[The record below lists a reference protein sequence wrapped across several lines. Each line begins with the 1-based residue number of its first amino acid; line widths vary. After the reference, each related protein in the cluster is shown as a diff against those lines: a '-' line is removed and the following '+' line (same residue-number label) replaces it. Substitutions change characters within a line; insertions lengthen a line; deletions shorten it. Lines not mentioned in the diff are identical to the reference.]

1 MHHQSLS
8 RPERRL
14 EPPLWTD
21 RHQAGLELAR
31 ACGRL
36 RNPVLPV
43 TLMALPRGGVP
54 VAAALAAELGCA
66 LATWS
71 VRKVADPA
79 IPEVAIG
86 AVAPGGVAVWRNGG
100 AARSHE
106 IAARRRGWLAEQE
119 AELERRQRLFGD
131 PPPER
136 LHGRHLVVVDDGI
149 ATGMTVEAALLS
161 LRRLQPS
168 RLELAV
174 PVVDRRVAA
183 TLSGL
188 VDRLTVL
195 APVDDLTAVGI
206 WYARFEQL
214 SDVQVLET
222 LARVRGR

>member
-1 MHHQSLS
+1 MTVQ
-8 RPERRL
+8 
-14 EPPLWTD
+14 PPLWAN

-31 ACGRL
+31 VCGRL

-43 TLMALPRGGVP
+43 TLVALPRGGVP
-54 VAAALAAELGCA
+54 VAAAMAGELGCS

-106 IAARRRGWLAEQE
+106 SAARRRGWLAEQE

-131 PPPER
+131 PPPEQLR
-136 LHGRHLVVVDDGI
+136 GRHLVVVDDGI
-149 ATGMTVEAALLS
+149 ATGMTVEAALRS
-161 LRRLQPS
+161 LRCLGPA

-174 PVVDRRVAA
+174 PVLDRCLLDW
-183 TLSGL
+183 LSPL

-195 APVDDLTAVGI
+195 APVDDLTAVGL
-206 WYARFEQL
+206 WYAHFEQL
-214 SDVQVLET
+214 SDAEVLEL
-222 LARVRGR
+222 LARVRG

>member
-1 MHHQSLS
+1 MNPFSASKPSQ
-8 RPERRL
+8 RL
-14 EPPLWTD
+14 EPPLWAD

-43 TLMALPRGGVP
+43 TLVALPRGGVP
-54 VAAALAAELGCA
+54 VAAAMAGELGCA

-131 PPPER
+131 PSPEQLR
-136 LHGRHLVVVDDGI
+136 GRHLVVVDDGI
-149 ATGMTVEAALLS
+149 ATGMTVEAALRS
-161 LRRLQPS
+161 LRRLEPA

-174 PVVDRRVAA
+174 PVLDRRLLEW
-183 TLSGL
+183 LSSL

-195 APVDDLTAVGI
+195 APVDELTAVGL

-214 SDVQVLET
+214 SDAQVLEL
-222 LARVRGR
+222 LARVRR

>member
-1 MHHQSLS
+1 MNSWS
-8 RPERRL
+8 SFRSERRL
-14 EPPLWTD
+14 EPPLWAN

-43 TLMALPRGGVP
+43 TLVALPRGGVP
-54 VAAALAAELGCA
+54 VAAAMASELGCS

-106 IAARRRGWLAEQE
+106 SAARRRGWLAEQE
-119 AELERRQRLFGD
+119 AELGRRQRLFGD
-131 PPPER
+131 PPPEQ
-136 LHGRHLVVVDDGI
+136 LCGRHLVVVDDGI
-149 ATGMTVEAALLS
+149 ATGMTVEAALRS
-161 LRRLQPS
+161 LRRLAPA

-174 PVVDRRVAA
+174 PVLDRRVADW
-183 TLSGL
+183 LSAL

-195 APVDDLTAVGI
+195 APVDDLTAVGL
-206 WYARFEQL
+206 WYSQFEQL
-214 SDVQVLET
+214 SDAQVLEL
-222 LARVRGR
+222 LARVRAR